1 LRQTVV
7 STTFDEPV
15 FESTSRG
22 EISGLR
28 LSGSPGCSFTF
39 SCEHECFSHTHF
51 DGRFEVQPYSFTFT
65 IGEDGRDIVKTPKF
79 SGADMPVFKL
89 DGTETSL
96 QDMSG
101 ASISVYE
108 FECTLSL
115 YDQEC
120 EPECNEGRLKQTVVS
135 TTFDEPV
142 FESTSRGEISG
153 LRLSGSPGCS
163 FTFSCE
169 HECFS
174 HTHFDGGCE
183 VQPYSFTF
191 TIGEDG
197 RDIVKTPKFSE
208 TDMPVFKLD
217 GTETSLQDM
226 TGASISV
233 GKFDVKE
240 KRRNLYAIST
250 PSLTKETRRKL

>member
-1 LRQTVV
+1 MFTLLLSLFTVGHATNTDWSTMKDFASICSQSHISTEIRVDSDNADTDCDTLCRSVGSTCLDGWGDFQNERCPVGSEREQVHTMGCTNANHRSFVCSCRNPEEFECTLSLYDQECEPECNEGRLRQTVV

-96 QDMSG
+96 QDM
-101 ASISVYE
+101 
-108 FECTLSL
+108 
-115 YDQEC
+115 
-120 EPECNEGRLKQTVVS
+120 
-135 TTFDEPV
+135 
-142 FESTSRGEISG
+142 
-153 LRLSGSPGCS
+153 
-163 FTFSCE
+163 
-169 HECFS
+169 
-174 HTHFDGGCE
+174 
-183 VQPYSFTF
+183 
-191 TIGEDG
+191 
-197 RDIVKTPKFSE
+197 
-208 TDMPVFKLD
+208 
-217 GTETSLQDM
+217 